1 MGLEGIV
8 SKRIGSRYVSG
19 RTRACSLSWM
29 PSPIGLFFRESTKL
43 ARSASLIGFE
53 SHQVIALRLSKLA
66 QGGEAAQ
73 KEAHRMLAE
82 KITAAQAAAL
92 KLAIGVSRI
101 AVLWNSKNPGLVF
114 PWKERKRRRSGW
126 E

>member
-1 MGLEGIV
+1 MF
-8 SKRIGSRYVSG
+8 R
-19 RTRACSLSWM
+19 SW
-29 PSPIGLFFRESTKL
+29 TKL
-43 ARSASLIGFE
+43 ARSASLLGFE

-92 KLAIGVSRI
+92 KLAMGGTAGSVVSDY
-101 AVLWNSKNPGLVF
+101 
-114 PWKERKRRRSGW
+114 RKKVRANRARLRRR
-126 E
+126 